1 MSVVGASVEE
11 QQREKDRALLAQR
24 ERLEGA
30 MRWCVA
36 RFPEWVDDGVPHPGV
51 VAAACVLKCSVAHSE
66 LEEAVRRRFSRQLEP
81 GGFWHGTLP
90 EDFEERAS

>member
-1 MSVVGASVEE
+1 MSGVVVDAEE
-11 QQREKDRALLAQR
+11 RQREKDRALLAQR

-51 VAAACVLKCSVAHSE
+51 VAAACVLNGLASPR

-90 EDFEERAS
+90 EDFEESAS